1 MPYRAYPPAQ
11 LVPYDPRQE
20 GLYMVAGKRD
30 GSPRKV
36 FAYYRDDGDPR
47 LNGYQDR
54 RRGDSWT
61 ESSWCSSSG
70 RSGSSDSSTAKS
82 MRALFYNALANLRD
96 RFYDNMYIDS
106 QPQRYRLN
114 RRAPST
120 RSYSDSSEEYWNRS
134 GSESSLSSIPSC
146 YTCSSASESSLP
158 DRYRVRPE
166 FMYPVRYR
174 EHRHHPRPRYVR
186 ERGLWER
193 ILGW

>member
-1 MPYRAYPPAQ
+1 MPYRAHPPAQ

-20 GLYMVAGKRD
+20 GLYMVAGKGD

-36 FAYYRDDGDPR
+36 VAYYRDGRDPR
-47 LNGYQDR
+47 SNRYHGGM
-54 RRGDSWT
+54 RGDISS
-61 ESSWCSSSG
+61 ESSWWSSSNW
-70 RSGSSDSSTAKS
+70 SENSDSTAKS
-82 MRALFYNALANLRD
+82 MGGLFYNALANIRD
-96 RFYDNMYIDS
+96 RFYDNLYLS
-106 QPQRYRLN
+106 PQSRRYRYT

-134 GSESSLSSIPSC
+134 GSESSSSSIPSC

-158 DRYRVRPE
+158 DRYRVQPE

-186 ERGLWER
+186 ERGFWER